1 MQKDLFKDIN
11 KKKNKSY
18 SAKDITVLEGLEP
31 VRQRPGMYIGGI
43 DENGLHHLASE
54 VIDNAM
60 DEVVE
65 GSASVIEVH
74 LAKGNILQ
82 VKDNGRGIPVDK
94 HPKFKKKSALE
105 VILTTLHSGGKFS
118 NKVYET
124 SGGLHGVGISVVNA
138 LSDMFNIEVY
148 RDGFV
153 YYQSYIKGK
162 AKNKL
167 SKKPIKNKRGTFI
180 EFHPDEKIFRENNQ
194 FSAERLYFLC
204 KSKAYLQKNVEIR
217 WSCDKTYKLSKIPHQ
232 DNLKF
237 PGGILEAMKVELG
250 DTELITD
257 NYFNG
262 NSKISDNEK
271 VEWAV
276 IWTGDDKIITSSY
289 CNTIPTPLGGTHEN
303 ALKNALI
310 RSIKSY
316 AKFSKFKKTSL
327 ILLEDVTKNISFILS
342 VFIKNPQFQ
351 GQTKEKL
358 VSPDSNR
365 LLEST
370 LKDHFDHWL
379 TGNTISANKLI
390 EFFLSNAEERIREKN
405 EKNISRKELKRKLR
419 LPGKLAD
426 CTSSTIKNT
435 ELFLVEGDSA
445 GGSAK
450 QARDRV
456 NQAVLPLKGK
466 ILNIASAGISKSYEN
481 QEVLNILQALG
492 CGVKEKYREE
502 KLRYEK
508 IIIMTDADV
517 DGDHISA
524 LLMTCFFS
532 LMPKLIEN
540 NHLFI
545 ACPPL
550 FRIVVGEDIFYA
562 MDEKQ
567 KNEIIG
573 KFKSNRKFE
582 ISRFK
587 GLGEMMPKQLKET
600 TMNPSTRKLKK
611 IIIPNKNYIKTGNFV
626 EQIMGKKPEKRL
638 EFIKENSEN
647 AYYIN
652 LNK

>member
-1 MQKDLFKDIN
+1 MQKVQFKVSN
-11 KKKNKSY
+11 KKKTKSY

-65 GSASVIEVH
+65 GSASVLEVH
-74 LAKGNILQ
+74 LAKGNILR
-82 VKDNGRGIPVDK
+82 VKDNGRGIPIDK
-94 HPKFKKKSALE
+94 HPKFKDKSALE
-105 VILTTLHSGGKFS
+105 VILTTLHSGGKF
-118 NKVYET
+118 NDKVYET

-138 LSDMFNIEVY
+138 LSDKFNVEVY
-148 RDGFV
+148 RDGFI
-153 YYQSYIKGK
+153 YCQSYIKGK
-162 AKNKL
+162 SINKL
-167 SKKPIKNKRGTFI
+167 TKKPFKNKRGTFI
-180 EFHPDEKIFRENNQ
+180 EFHPDESIFGKNNQ
-194 FSAERLYFLC
+194 FSPERLYHLC

-217 WSCDKTYKLSKIPHQ
+217 WSCDETYPISKIPYK
-232 DNLKF
+232 DILKF
-237 PGGILEAMKVELG
+237 PGGILEAMKTELG
-250 DTELITD
+250 SAELITD
-257 NYFNG
+257 NFFNG
-262 NSKISDNEK
+262 RSDIGENQK
-271 VEWAV
+271 VEWS
-276 IWTGDDKIITSSY
+276 ITWTKEEKQITSSY

-316 AKFSKFKKTSL
+316 VKFSKFKKTSL
-327 ILLEDVTKNISFILS
+327 ILMEDVTKNISFIIS
-342 VFIKNPQFQ
+342 VFLKNPQFQ

-358 VSPDSNR
+358 VSQDSDR

-379 TGNTISANKLI
+379 TGSTNSANQLI
-390 EFFLSNAEERIREKN
+390 EFFLRNAEERIREKN
-405 EKNISRKELKRKLR
+405 EKNISRKDLKRKLR

-426 CTSSTIKNT
+426 CSSSTSKNT

-466 ILNIASAGISKSYEN
+466 ILNIASAGITKSFEN

-492 CGVKEKYREE
+492 CGVKDKYRED

-550 FRIVVGEDIFYA
+550 YRIVMGENIYYA
-562 MDEKQ
+562 MDEHQ
-567 KNEIIG
+567 KNEILS
-573 KFKSNRKFE
+573 KFKSKRKYE
-582 ISRFK
+582 INRFK

-600 TMNPSTRKLKK
+600 TMSPSTRKLKK
-611 IIIPNKNYIKTGNFV
+611 IIIPSKNYIKTGNFV
-626 EQIMGKKPEKRL
+626 DQIMGKKPEKRL
-638 EFIKENSEN
+638 EFIKKNSEN
-647 AYYIN
+647 VNIIN
-652 LNK
+652 L

>member
-1 MQKDLFKDIN
+1 MQKDLFNNTN
-11 KKKNKSY
+11 KNKTKSY

-31 VRQRPGMYIGGI
+31 VRQRPGMYIGGV

-65 GSASVIEVH
+65 GSATVLEVH
-74 LAKGNILQ
+74 LTEGNTLRI
-82 VKDNGRGIPVDK
+82 KDNGRGIPIDK
-94 HPKFKKKSALE
+94 HPKFKNKSALE
-105 VILTTLHSGGKFS
+105 VILTTLHSGGKF
-118 NKVYET
+118 NDKVYET

-138 LSDMFNIEVY
+138 LSDKFIVEVY
-148 RDGFV
+148 RGGYKYF
-153 YYQSYIKGK
+153 QSYKRGK
-162 AKNKL
+162 PKNKL
-167 SKKPIKNKRGTFI
+167 TKKPLKNIRGTLI
-180 EFHPDEKIFRENNQ
+180 EFHPDEQIFGKYNQ
-194 FSAERLYFLC
+194 FSPERLYFLC
-204 KSKAYLQKNVEIR
+204 KSKAYLQNKVEIR
-217 WSCDKTYKLSKIPHQ
+217 WLCDSSYKLSKIPYK
-232 DNLKF
+232 DTLKF
-237 PGGILEAMKVELG
+237 PGGILEAMKTELG
-250 DTELITD
+250 STEFVTD
-257 NYFNG
+257 NFFTGSSN
-262 NSKISDNEK
+262 IRDNEK
-271 VEWAV
+271 VEWSIA
-276 IWTGDDKIITSSY
+276 WTIEDKQITSSY

-316 AKFSKFKKTSL
+316 AKFSKFKKTNL
-327 ILLEDVTKNISFILS
+327 ISLEDITQNISFMLS
-342 VFIKNPQFQ
+342 LFIKNPQFQ

-358 VSPDSNR
+358 VSPDSDR
-365 LLEST
+365 VLEAT

-379 TGNTISANKLI
+379 TGNTKSGNQLI
-390 EFFLSNAEERIREKN
+390 EFFIGNAEQRIREKN
-405 EKNISRKELKRKLR
+405 EKNISRKDLKRKLR

-426 CTSSTIKNT
+426 CSSSSTENT

-450 QARDRV
+450 QARDRIT
-456 NQAVLPLKGK
+456 QAVLPLKGK

-492 CGVKEKYREE
+492 CGVKDKYRED

-550 FRIVVGEDIFYA
+550 YRIVMGDKIFYA
-562 MDEKQ
+562 MDENQ
-567 KNEIIG
+567 KNKIIS
-573 KFKSNRKFE
+573 KFKSNRKYE
-582 ISRFK
+582 INRFK

-600 TMNPSTRKLKK
+600 TMDPSTRKLKK
-611 IIIPNKNYIKTGNFV
+611 IIIPNKKYIQTENFV

-638 EFIKENSEN
+638 EFIKKNSEN
-647 AYYIN
+647 VNN
-652 LNK
+652 LNL